1 MKPLADIIGE
11 VFIPKPGTQKGSNP
25 GGIHHD
31 SETGEKHYVKYY
43 GNGEQAKTEALTA
56 KIYHHMGIHTLQPEH
71 HEIGGQHAVATKW
84 NEHLKPMKPHE
95 FESLKPH
102 QQKQIGKMYHA
113 AVLTKNWDV
122 VGLEHDNIVQHKHTG
137 DLYSVDQGGSFHFRA
152 RGGPKEYGP
161 DIGEHHSLRH
171 TPPGGYGNASAHV
184 FSTVFKQNPKVEMHG
199 LEAVKKIDDNH
210 IHHLFKTS
218 GLKNWKELHSN
229 FQARKQKLLDH
240 YKGG

>member
-1 MKPLADIIGE
+1 MKPLKDIIGE
-11 VFIPKPGTQKGSNP
+11 AFLPKPGNTQLGSNP
-25 GGIHHD
+25 GGIHTH

-43 GNGEQAKTEALTA
+43 AKPDQAKTEALTA
-56 KIYHHMGIHTLQPEH
+56 KIYHHMGIHTLEPEH
-71 HEIGGQHAVATKW
+71 HEIGGKSAISTKW
-84 NEHLKPMKPHE
+84 NDHLHPMKKHD
-95 FESLKPH
+95 FENLKPH

-122 VGLEHDNIVQHKHTG
+122 VGLVHDNIVAHKHTG
-137 DLYSVDQGGSFHFRA
+137 DLHSVDQGGSFNFRA
-152 RGGPKEYGP
+152 QGAHKDYGP
-161 DIGEHHSLRH
+161 DISEHHSLRH
-171 TPPGGYGNASAHV
+171 NDGASGHV
-184 FSTVFKQNPKVEMHG
+184 FSTVFKQNPKAEHHG

-240 YKGG
+240 YGA